1 MEVQAVRQ
9 CVSGK
14 TSRSVDIL
22 FNSFF
27 FFFLMVWGN
36 VGTENSIKY
45 CHRRDRDFDL
55 KEFFFLALKGR
66 NKKI

>member
-22 FNSFF
+22 FNSFC
-27 FFFLMVWGN
+27 FFLMVWGN

-55 KEFFFLALKGR
+55 KQFFFLALKGR
-66 NKKI
+66 NKKT